1 MEEEQMT
8 NTQVNLQPV
17 DLVEIF
23 TLVDNYSDVLLPGSE
38 SVIRPALAKD
48 GVIPKSTL
56 LAEHGLS
63 LLVKIHVNGN
73 THTVVLD
80 AGYTNIAAPHNLKF
94 LGLNLADA
102 EAIVLSH
109 GHMDHT
115 GALKEIIED
124 IGAGAKVILHPDVF
138 LSRFLNLP
146 SGMEI
151 SFPPFP
157 SKEEI
162 QSWGAEVVENKDPL
176 LLCDDT
182 ILVTGQVPRKTAF
195 EKGFP
200 GACVKVDGTASPD
213 SFQDD
218 QSLVISLGDRGLVVI
233 SGCAHAGIINSVL
246 YAQELTGREKI
257 CAVVGGFHLSGP
269 VMEPS
274 IEPTVAE
281 MKKLAPE
288 IIIPMH
294 CTGLNAIWKFSHEM
308 PESFQLNSVG
318 SKIHLSR

>member
-1 MEEEQMT
+1 MSKA
-8 NTQVNLQPV
+8 QVDLQPV

-63 LLVKIHVNGN
+63 LLVKVHVHGN
-73 THTVVLD
+73 AHSVVLD
-80 AGYTNIAAPHNLKF
+80 TGYTNIAAPHNLKM
-94 LGLNLADA
+94 LGLNLAET
-102 EAIVLSH
+102 EAVVLSH

-115 GALKEIIED
+115 GSLKEIIQD
-124 IGAGAKVILHPDVF
+124 MGSGARVILHPDVF
-138 LSRFLNLP
+138 LSRSLNLP

-162 QSWGAEVVENKDPL
+162 RSWGAEVVENRDPL
-176 LLCDDT
+176 LLCNDT
-182 ILVTGQVPRKTAF
+182 ILVTGQVPRKTDF

-200 GACVKVDGTASPD
+200 GACVRLNGKTSPD

-218 QSLVISLGDRGLVVI
+218 QSLVVSLGDRGLVVI

-246 YAQELTGREKI
+246 YAQELTDREKI

-288 IIIPMH
+288 IVIPMH
-294 CTGLNAIWKFSHEM
+294 CTGLNAIWKFSHDM